1 MKNEKNMRVFLY
13 IKYSKYWS
21 KSLENFVEHKDFM
34 YLFKYICILNSFKT
48 FFSTSLYGEKNPLI
62 TEFSCFKNL
71 L

>member
-48 FFSTSLYGEKNPLI
+48 FFLD
-62 TEFSCFKNL
+62 FSVRWKKSFNARIYVF
-71 L
+71 